1 MHGARSPGCGHFCPR
16 FGALGRP
23 KRRCT
28 LYSYVVVIYI
38 DLVCFNIIIQKGNT
52 HSFFTFSENS
62 PFNNLK
68 TLVHFSVV
76 PSALHGRMAG
86 FTVSAI
92 LKFTPLSGAH
102 NEEPLCYLLEVTC
115 ALSWLHSFHFCISLS
130 QPHSLSLHLYAVMY
144 MSTPNTFSHRLTC
157 RVCLCSL
164 TCSRAAASFKI

>member
-1 MHGARSPGCGHFCPR
+1 MLHEWWMSCRKSKNNYESWFYKLRGCHPLGWCSYKIKNIPQFFYF
-16 FGALGRP
+16 FG
-23 KRRCT
+23 K
-28 LYSYVVVIYI
+28 
-38 DLVCFNIIIQKGNT
+38 
-52 HSFFTFSENS
+52 FSIH
-62 PFNNLK
+62 NLIK

-115 ALSWLHSFHFCISLS
+115 ALSWLRSFHFCIFLS
-130 QPHSLSLHLYAVMY
+130 RPHSLSLHLYAVMY